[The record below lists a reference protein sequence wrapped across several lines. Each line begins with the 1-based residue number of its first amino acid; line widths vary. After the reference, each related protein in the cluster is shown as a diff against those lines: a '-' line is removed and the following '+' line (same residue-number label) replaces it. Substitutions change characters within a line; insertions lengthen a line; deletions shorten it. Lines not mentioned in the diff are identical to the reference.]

1 MRIFRLAYF
10 LLPPSQST
18 SSHTSHLAPL
28 KHCLHLDP
36 DSPSCKQAHRLAKTL
51 DKSFAKL
58 GKLIQD
64 NDWMGVVKY
73 VAGPSREFPGDGFAS
88 TFEDALQKHGSP
100 DLFSS
105 SSSIPIP
112 DVRLSSPRRAHILR
126 SMCRAYTKL
135 NLPKKGEVWCDALLA
150 MSEDALKAASEI
162 MSEGSADVDGWVGK
176 GEALLIHEQWEDAVR
191 AFERAAEG
199 SGRNDRDVSIFFFC
213 SSSSVAHVSTIQVLT
228 RLQKAQRLLKQSKQK
243 DYYKVLGV
251 ARDAD
256 AKTIKK
262 ALYGFLSH

>member
-28 KHCLHLDP
+28 KQCLHLDP
-36 DSPSCKQAHRLAKTL
+36 DSPSCKPAHRLVKTL
-51 DKSFAKL
+51 DKGFVKL
-58 GKLIQD
+58 DKHIQD
-64 NDWMGVVKY
+64 NDWIGVVKH
-73 VAGPSREFPGDGFAS
+73 VAGSSKEFPGNGFAS
-88 TFEDALQKHGSP
+88 TFEDALEKHGSP
-100 DLFSS
+100 ELFAS

-150 MSEDALKAASEI
+150 MSEDALKTATEM
-162 MSEGSADVDGWVGK
+162 MSEGSADVDGWIGK
-176 GEALLIHEQWEDAVR
+176 GEALLVREQWEDAVR

-199 SGRNDRDVSIFFFC
+199 SGRSDRDVSATSFSLID
-213 SSSSVAHVSTIQVLT
+213 HLLT
-228 RLQKAQRLLKQSKQK
+228 
-243 DYYKVLGV
+243 
-251 ARDAD
+251 
-256 AKTIKK
+256 
-262 ALYGFLSH
+262 